1 MTRQYC
7 DQVEDEY
14 DTYLQAAGFQSD
26 AFSDF
31 ARNDQWLGL
40 DADAGKKLTG
50 ISETGRLDRI
60 LRLQK
65 EMSDLHADIIDKF
78 AYEVDRAQDAL
89 IKYDILKKEN
99 RDFVDLFYEYDGL
112 GKDVEQIADELAAK
126 FSGYGSFTRPD
137 FDTGRN
143 AFRDLCGGEDAES
156 G

>member
-31 ARNDQWLGL
+31 AGNDQWLGL

-65 EMSDLHADIIDKF
+65 EIG
-78 AYEVDRAQDAL
+78 
-89 IKYDILKKEN
+89 IKKCFHIMN
-99 RDFVDLFYEYDGL
+99 GIFVLSVMRY
-112 GKDVEQIADELAAK
+112 GK
-126 FSGYGSFTRPD
+126 G
-137 FDTGRN
+137 
-143 AFRDLCGGEDAES
+143 C
-156 G
+156 